1 MIEIKQ
7 SGKGRY
13 AVRLI
18 AYLGKS
24 DRLIGFSLM
33 SWGYFFDPPPPE
45 PRGGRY
51 TKDIIVL
58 VVSQKTKLS
67 DTKLWEHEA
76 RICVNLRYFGEY
88 LRHNCVK

>member
-24 DRLIGFSLM
+24 DRPIGFSLM

-45 PRGGRY
+45 PGGGRDK
-51 TKDIIVL
+51 KDIIVL
-58 VVSQKTKLS
+58 VMSRKTNLG
-67 DTKLWEHEA
+67 DTK
-76 RICVNLRYFGEY
+76 
-88 LRHNCVK
+88 